1 MDKVA
6 QNLWV
11 WEKRVIIIINS
22 LQIKIII
29 FFGLQNVIDEIFNK
43 WTTQCS
49 TSGPFLDSFMV
60 GEGWLQSSQDL
71 DASKAETIKKRVEG
85 KLNIYLVHLFCKK
98 NYMEKI
104 IFFKS
109 KFLLFIITLKNK
121 KILVDLYIYI

>member
-1 MDKVA
+1 MHLSRG
-6 QNLWV
+6 Q
-11 WEKRVIIIINS
+11 
-22 LQIKIII
+22 
-29 FFGLQNVIDEIFNK
+29 
-43 WTTQCS
+43 
-49 TSGPFLDSFMV
+49 
-60 GEGWLQSSQDL
+60 
-71 DASKAETIKKRVEG
+71 KAETIKKRVEG

>member
-1 MDKVA
+1 MVVSCHG
-6 QNLWV
+6 QSCSESLGM
-11 WEKRVIIIINS
+11 EKRVIIIINS

-71 DASKAETIKKRVEG
+71 DAS
-85 KLNIYLVHLFCKK
+85 
-98 NYMEKI
+98 
-104 IFFKS
+104 
-109 KFLLFIITLKNK
+109 
-121 KILVDLYIYI
+121 

>member
-22 LQIKIII
+22 LKIKIII